1 MEPKTGL
8 VLGYNGVHPFSKVE
22 ITDRAS
28 VQELLRTLLDPLE
41 PFFSPLKARVRCP
54 GATAVRFDQTASEVE
69 GICRPLWGLACLL
82 AGGGDYHGTEWWVQ
96 GIKSGTDPES
106 PEYWGYPRDNDQRMV
121 EMCPLGYALAVAP
134 VIWKSLDEKERQNVE
149 SWLGNS
155 INEKDMPNTNWLWFR
170 VFANLGLKKNGGKF
184 SQERLDSDI
193 EHLNTFYRG
202 GGWSND
208 GPEGIHQM
216 DYYSSSFAIHFL
228 QLLYAKLAGEDEPER
243 AEEFKKRA
251 QQVALDLV
259 HYYDNEGR
267 SIPFGRSVGYRF
279 AMVSFWGALAYAGVE
294 LPEPLTWGMVKGIVL
309 RHLRWW
315 QTQPDIWSPSGTL
328 VIGYSYPNM
337 YMAENYNSPGSP
349 VSFTFK
355 VLRNV
360 FKLTQDVK
368 YWACLAFIC
377 LAVPEN
383 HPFWTSEEQLPGDA
397 IPKIKELPHPGH
409 IASYLG
415 GHCMLLSS
423 GQACS
428 YPMKGTHAKYGSFAY
443 SSAYAYSVPPGLF
456 TLEQYA
462 LASQL
467 GFSDDGGEYW
477 KTRRKSEYAG
487 LEHRLGDGSGGGGAT
502 PVLVSVW
509 KPFPDVEVRT
519 TLVPPDPGTPN
530 WHLRAHRIA
539 AAGREVMTADG
550 AFAICNRRALD
561 DRYLDPYDAARGEGT
576 QPRIIGNYDLDAPDG
591 WETGRRGAFAASRA
605 GAVGIRAL
613 EDEDKVGRAANLVNA
628 DPNSNLVESRTV
640 IPTLQHTVRKGQTV
654 WYVSAIYAKP
664 SGEGVPKETYLDGWD
679 NPPQIPAWLRA
690 EMAS

>member
-1 MEPKTGL
+1 MGSEPQTGL
-8 VLGYNGVHPFSKVE
+8 VLGYNGVHPFSKVN

-41 PFFSPLKARVRCP
+41 PFFSPNKARVRVP
-54 GATAVRFDQTASEVE
+54 GATAVRFDQAASEVE

-82 AGGGDYHGTEWWVQ
+82 AGDGEYRGTEWWVE
-96 GIKSGTDPES
+96 GVKAGTDPDS

-121 EMCPLGYALAVAP
+121 EMCPLGFALAVAP
-134 VIWKSLDEKERQNVE
+134 VFWQSMNDKERGNVE
-149 SWLGNS
+149 AWLGNS
-155 INEKDMPNTNWLWFR
+155 INEKNMPNTNWLWFR

-184 SQERLDSDI
+184 SQDRLDSDI

-202 GGWSND
+202 EGWSND

-228 QLLYAKLAGEDEPER
+228 QLLYAKLAGEEDPER
-243 AEEFKKRA
+243 AKEFKKRA
-251 QQVALDLV
+251 QVAALDLV
-259 HYYDNEGR
+259 HYYDDEGR

-279 AMVSFWGALAYAGVE
+279 AMVSFWGALAYAGVD

-309 RHLRWW
+309 RHLRYW
-315 QTQPDIWSPSGTL
+315 QTQPEIWSSSGTL
-328 VIGYSYPNM
+328 TIGYSYPNM

-349 VSFTFK
+349 
-355 VLRNV
+355 
-360 FKLTQDVK
+360 

-377 LAVPEN
+377 LAVPAE
-383 HPFWTSEEQLPGDA
+383 HPFWTSKEETPGDL
-397 IPKIKELPHPGH
+397 IPKVKALKHPGH
-409 IASYLG
+409 IMSYLG

-428 YPMKGTHAKYGSFAY
+428 YPMKGTHAKYGAFAY
-443 SSAYAYSVPPGLF
+443 SSAFGYSVPPGLF

-467 GFSDDGGEYW
+467 GLSDDGGEYW

-487 LEHRLGDGSGGGGAT
+487 LEYREDK

-509 KPFPDVEVRT
+509 KPFPDVTVKT
-519 TLVPPDPGTPN
+519 ILVPPQEAAAAPN
-530 WHLRAHRIA
+530 WHLRAHRIE

-550 AFAICNRRALD
+550 AFAIANQRSAD
-561 DRYLDPYDAARGEGT
+561 GRYLDPYDAGKGEGT
-576 QPRIIGNYDLDAPDG
+576 FPKIIGNYDLNTPEG
-591 WETGRRGAFAASRA
+591 WSTGRQGAFAVSK

-613 EDEDKVGRAANLVNA
+613 EEEVERSAMLVNA

-640 IPTLQHTVRKGQTV
+640 IPTLQHTIKKGETA
-654 WYVSAIYAKP
+654 WYVSAIFARP
-664 SGEGVPKETYLDGWD
+664 AAADLPKSKYLDGWED
-679 NPPQIPAWLRA
+679 VPKIPEWLKA
-690 EMAS
+690 EMAA

>member
-1 MEPKTGL
+1 MAEPKTGL
-8 VLGYNGVHPFSKVE
+8 VLGYNGIHPFSKVK

-28 VQELLRTLLDPLE
+28 VQELLKTLLDPLE
-41 PFFSPLKARVRCP
+41 PFFSPDKARVKCP

-82 AGGGDYHGTEWWVQ
+82 AGGGEYHGTEWWIQ
-96 GIKSGTDPES
+96 GIKSGTDPEN

-134 VIWKSLDEKERQNVE
+134 VMWQSFNEKERENVE
-149 SWLGNS
+149 NWLGNS
-155 INEKDMPNTNWLWFR
+155 INEKNMPNTNWLWFR

-184 SQERLDSDI
+184 SQERLDRDI

-216 DYYSSSFAIHFL
+216 DYYSSSFAIQFL
-228 QLLYAKLAGEDEPER
+228 QLLYAKLAGGDEPER

-251 QQVALDLV
+251 QTVALDLI

-294 LPEPLTWGMVKGIVL
+294 LPEPLTWGMVKGVVL

-328 VIGYSYPNM
+328 TIGYSYPNM

-349 VSFTFK
+349 
-355 VLRNV
+355 
-360 FKLTQDVK
+360 

-377 LAVPEN
+377 LAVPPE
-383 HPFWTSEEQLPGDA
+383 HPFWTSEEELPGDA
-397 IPKIKELPHPGH
+397 IPKVKELPQPGH

-415 GHCMLLSS
+415 NHCMLLSS

-428 YPMKGTHAKYGSFAY
+428 YPMKGTHAKYGGFAY

-477 KTRRKSEYAG
+477 KTRRKSEYAA
-487 LEHRLGDGSGGGGAT
+487 LEHRGPT
-502 PVLVSVW
+502 PVLVSIW
-509 KPFPDVEVRT
+509 KPFPDVAVRT
-519 TLVPPDPGTPN
+519 TLVPPDPATPN
-530 WHLRAHRIA
+530 WHLRVHRIE
-539 AAGREVMTADG
+539 AGREVMTADG
-550 AFAICNRRALD
+550 AFAICNQRAVD
-561 DRYLDPYDAARGEGT
+561 GRYLDPYDPAKAEGT
-576 QPRIIGNYDLDAPDG
+576 HPRIIGNYDLNTPDG
-591 WETGRRGAFAASRA
+591 WSTGTEGAFAVSK
-605 GAVGIRAL
+605 GAVGIKAL
-613 EDEDKVGRAANLVNA
+613 EDKIERAANLVNA

-640 IPTLQHTVRKGQTV
+640 IPTLQHTIKKGETV
-654 WYVSAIYAKP
+654 WYISAIYAKP
-664 SGEGVPKETYLDGWD
+664 SGEGVPKETYLDGWEH
-679 NPPQIPAWLRA
+679 PPQIPGWLKA
-690 EMAS
+690 EIEA

>member
-1 MEPKTGL
+1 MGSDSQTGL
-8 VLGYNGVHPFSKVE
+8 VLGYNGVHPFSKVN

-41 PFFSPLKARVRCP
+41 PFFSPAKARVRCP

-82 AGGGDYHGTEWWVQ
+82 AGDGEYRGAEWWVE
-96 GIKSGTDPES
+96 GVKAGTDPDS

-121 EMCPLGYALAVAP
+121 EMCPLGFALAVAP
-134 VIWKSLDEKERQNVE
+134 VFWESMNERERGNVE
-149 SWLGNS
+149 AWLGNS
-155 INEKDMPNTNWLWFR
+155 INEKNMPNTNWLWFR

-202 GGWSND
+202 EGWSND

-228 QLLYAKLAGEDEPER
+228 QLLYAKLAGEEDPER
-243 AEEFKKRA
+243 AKEFKKRA
-251 QQVALDLV
+251 QVAALDLV
-259 HYYDNEGR
+259 HYYDDEGR

-279 AMVSFWGALAYAGVE
+279 AMVSFWGALAYAGVD

-309 RHLRWW
+309 RHLRYW
-315 QTQPDIWSPSGTL
+315 QTQPEIWSSSGTL
-328 VIGYSYPNM
+328 TIGYSYPNM

-349 VSFTFK
+349 
-355 VLRNV
+355 
-360 FKLTQDVK
+360 

-377 LAVPEN
+377 LAVPAE
-383 HPFWTSEEQLPGDA
+383 HPFWTSKEETPRDL
-397 IPKIKELPHPGH
+397 IPKVKALKHPGH
-409 IASYLG
+409 IMSYLG

-428 YPMKGTHAKYGSFAY
+428 YPMKGTHAKYGAFAY
-443 SSAYAYSVPPGLF
+443 SSAYGYSVPPGLF

-467 GFSDDGGEYW
+467 GLSDDGGEYW

-487 LEHRLGDGSGGGGAT
+487 LESRGDGT
-502 PVLVSVW
+502 DNQQPVLVSVW
-509 KPFPDVEVRT
+509 KPYPDVQVKSI
-519 TLVPPDPGTPN
+519 LIPPQEATPN
-530 WHLRAHRIA
+530 WHLRVHRIE
-539 AAGREVMTADG
+539 AGREVMTADG
-550 AFAICNRRALD
+550 AFAICNQRSVD
-561 DRYLDPYDAARGEGT
+561 GRYLDPYDAEKGEGT
-576 QPRIIGNYDLDAPDG
+576 FPKIIGNYDLNTPEG
-591 WETGRRGAFAASRA
+591 WSPGRQGAFAVSK

-613 EDEDKVGRAANLVNA
+613 EDQVERSAMLVNA

-640 IPTLQHTVRKGQTV
+640 IPTLQHTIKQGETV

-664 SGEGVPKETYLDGWD
+664 SAADVPKNKYLDGWD
-679 NPPQIPAWLRA
+679 NVPKIPEWLKA
-690 EMAS
+690 EMGA

>member
-1 MEPKTGL
+1 MDEPKTGL
-8 VLGYNGVHPFSKVE
+8 VLGYNGVHPFSKVK

-41 PFFSPLKARVRCP
+41 PFFSPLKARVKCP

-82 AGGGDYHGTEWWVQ
+82 AGDGEYHGTEWWIQ
-96 GIKSGTDPES
+96 GIKSGTDPEN

-121 EMCPLGYALAVAP
+121 EMCPLGFALAVAP
-134 VIWKSLDEKERQNVE
+134 VIWQSMDEKERGNVE
-149 SWLGNS
+149 NWLGNS
-155 INEKDMPNTNWLWFR
+155 INEKNMPNTNWLWFR

-184 SQERLDSDI
+184 SQERLDRDI
-193 EHLNTFYRG
+193 GHLNTFYRG
-202 GGWSND
+202 EGWSND

-216 DYYSSSFAIHFL
+216 DYYSSSFAIQFL

-243 AEEFKKRA
+243 AEEFRKRA
-251 QQVALDLV
+251 QIVALDLI
-259 HYYDNEGR
+259 HYYDKEGR

-294 LPEPLTWGMVKGIVL
+294 LPEPLTWGMVKGVVL

-328 VIGYSYPNM
+328 TIGYSYPNM

-349 VSFTFK
+349 
-355 VLRNV
+355 
-360 FKLTQDVK
+360 

-377 LAVPEN
+377 LAVPPE
-383 HPFWTSEEQLPGDA
+383 HPFWTSEEQLHVDV
-397 IPKIKELPHPGH
+397 IPKIKELKQPGH
-409 IASYLG
+409 ITSYLG

-428 YPMKGTHAKYGSFAY
+428 YPMKGTHAKYGAFAY
-443 SSAYAYSVPPGLF
+443 SSAYGYSVPPGLF

-467 GFSDDGGEYW
+467 GLSDDGGEFW

-487 LEHRLGDGSGGGGAT
+487 LEHRDGK
-502 PVLVSVW
+502 PVLVSIW
-509 KPFPDVEVRT
+509 KPYPDVTVRT
-519 TLVPPDPGTPN
+519 TLIPPEPSTPN
-530 WHLRAHRIA
+530 WHLRAHRIE
-539 AAGREVMTADG
+539 AGREVMTADG
-550 AFAICNRRALD
+550 SFAICNERSGDR
-561 DRYLDPYDAARGEGT
+561 RYLDLYDAAKHEGT
-576 QPRIIGNYDLDAPDG
+576 FPKIIGNYDLNTPEG
-591 WETGRRGAFAASRA
+591 WAAGDQGAFAVSK

-613 EDEDKVGRAANLVNA
+613 EGPSVGRSAMLVNA

-640 IPTLQHTVRKGQTV
+640 IPTLQHTVKKGETA

-664 SGEGVPKETYLDGWD
+664 SGESVPPESYLDGWD
-679 NPPQIPAWLRA
+679 KLPQIPGWLTA
-690 EMAS
+690 EMETQR

>member
-8 VLGYNGVHPFSKVE
+8 VLGYNGIHPFSKVK

-41 PFFSPLKARVRCP
+41 PFFSPLKARVKCP

-82 AGGGDYHGTEWWVQ
+82 AGGGDYHGTEWWIQ
-96 GIKSGTDPES
+96 GIKSGTDPEN

-134 VIWKSLDEKERQNVE
+134 VIWQSFNEKERENVE
-149 SWLGNS
+149 NWLGNS
-155 INEKDMPNTNWLWFR
+155 INEKNMPNTNWLWFR

-184 SQERLDSDI
+184 SQERLDRDI

-216 DYYSSSFAIHFL
+216 DYYSSSFAIQFL

-243 AEEFKKRA
+243 AAEFKKRA
-251 QQVALDLV
+251 QTVALDLI

-294 LPEPLTWGMVKGIVL
+294 LPEPLTWGMVKGVVL

-328 VIGYSYPNM
+328 TIGYSYPNM

-349 VSFTFK
+349 
-355 VLRNV
+355 
-360 FKLTQDVK
+360 

-377 LAVPEN
+377 LAVPAS
-383 HPFWTSEEQLPGDA
+383 HPFWTSEEQLPGTA
-397 IPKIKELPHPGH
+397 IPQIKELPHPGH

-415 GHCMLLSS
+415 NHCMLLSS

-428 YPMKGTHAKYGSFAY
+428 YPMKGTHAKYGAFAY

-487 LEHRLGDGSGGGGAT
+487 LEHRDG
-502 PVLVSVW
+502 PVLVSIW
-509 KPFPDVEVRT
+509 KPYPDVTVRT
-519 TLVPPDPGTPN
+519 TLIPPDPATPN
-530 WHLRAHRIA
+530 WHLRAHKIE
-539 AAGREVMTADG
+539 AGREVMTADG
-550 AFAICNRRALD
+550 SFAICNQRAID
-561 DRYLDPYDAARGEGT
+561 GRYLDPYDAATCEGT
-576 QPRIIGNYDLDAPDG
+576 HPRIIGNYDLATPAG
-591 WETGRRGAFAASRA
+591 WSTGKEGAFAVSK
-605 GAVGIRAL
+605 GAVGIKAL
-613 EDEDKVGRAANLVNA
+613 EYGVERAANLVNA

-640 IPTLQHTVRKGQTV
+640 IPTLQHTIKAGETV
-654 WYVSAIYAKP
+654 WYISAIYAKP
-664 SGEGVPKETYLDGWD
+664 SGEDVPKETYLDGWN
-679 NPPQIPAWLRA
+679 NPPQIPGWLKA
-690 EMAS
+690 EMGA